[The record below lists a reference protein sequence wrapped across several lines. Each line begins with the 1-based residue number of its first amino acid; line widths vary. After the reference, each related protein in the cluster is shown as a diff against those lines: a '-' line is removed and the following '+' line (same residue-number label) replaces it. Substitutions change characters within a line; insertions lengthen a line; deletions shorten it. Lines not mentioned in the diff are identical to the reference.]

1 MARQIVDAIKR
12 AFDRSY
18 EEPAVH
24 FHALQP
30 GHPEICY
37 DVDCERPRLS
47 A

>member
-24 FHALQP
+24 FHASSP
-30 GHPEICY
+30 GHPEVCY
-37 DVDCERPRLS
+37 DVACDRPRLS

>member
-18 EEPAVH
+18 QEPGVH
-24 FHALQP
+24 FHAAD
-30 GHPEICY
+30 GNPEVCY
-37 DVDCERPRLS
+37 DPGCRRPHLS

>member
-18 EEPAVH
+18 QEPAVH
-24 FHALQP
+24 FHAAD
-30 GHPEICY
+30 GNPEVCY
-37 DVDCERPRLS
+37 DLDCERPQLS

>member
-18 EEPAVH
+18 QEPAPH
-24 FHALQP
+24 FHAGYP
-30 GHPEICY
+30 GTPEVCY
-37 DVDCERPRLS
+37 DAGCERPRLS